1 MTWLSFKSRCYLKTN
16 DNTNPFRK
24 QILGELNVDL
34 TNMGIAAKDAA
45 FHLATASTAQKNKAL
60 AIIADELEANSEVI
74 LAANAK
80 DIELGREAGLTD
92 ALLDRLLLNEERLT
106 GIANDVRNVI
116 SLNDPV
122 GSEIDSKVLENGMA
136 LSRRRVPLGV
146 VGVIYEARPNV
157 TIDIAALCLK
167 TGNASILRGGKET
180 FFSNMELVKVIQSAL
195 EKAELPAA
203 SVQYIEKPD
212 RELVA
217 QLLKL
222 DEYVD
227 MIIPRGGA
235 GLHKMCQ
242 ENSTIPVIIGGFGI
256 SHIFIDE
263 SADLERSLNVVEN
276 SKVQRPSACN
286 ALDTLLVHKAVA
298 EEFLPKLVERLNGK
312 VALVS
317 DASAKPLVAN
327 AADVRDAQEGDFDT
341 EWLSYTLGVKVVADV
356 KEAIDH
362 MRVHNAS
369 HSDAIMT
376 NSLQNSELFINSV
389 GSAAVYVNASTRFTD
404 GAQFGLGAEVAVS
417 TQKLHARGPM
427 GLEELTSYKWVG
439 KADYL
444 IRS

>member
-1 MTWLSFKSRCYLKTN
+1 M
-16 DNTNPFRK
+16 
-24 QILGELNVDL
+24 DL
-34 TNMGIAAKDAA
+34 TNMGKAAKDAA
-45 FHLATASTAQKNKAL
+45 FELATASTAQKNQAL
-60 AIIADELEANSEVI
+60 AIIADELEANSAAI

-106 GIANDVRNVI
+106 AIANDVRNVI

-122 GSEIDSKVLENGMA
+122 GSEIDSKVLENGMS

-195 EKAELPAA
+195 AKANLPAA

-212 RELVA
+212 RELVS

-222 DEYVD
+222 DDYVD

-235 GLHKMCQ
+235 GLHKMCK

-256 SHIFIDE
+256 SHIFVDE
-263 SADLERSLNVVEN
+263 SADLEKSLNVVEN

-286 ALDTLLVHKAVA
+286 SLDTLLVHEKIAA
-298 EEFLPKLVERLNGK
+298 QFLPMIVERMNDK
-312 VALVS
+312 VTFVTEPKAKALMPQ
-317 DASAKPLVAN
+317 ATQI
-327 AADVRDAQEGDFDT
+327 RDAVEGDFDT
-341 EWLSYTLGVKVVADV
+341 EWLSYTLGVKVVSDV
-356 KEAIDH
+356 KDAIDH

-376 NSLQNSELFINSV
+376 NSLENSELFINSV
-389 GSAAVYVNASTRFTD
+389 SSAAVYVNASTRFTD

-439 KADYL
+439 KANYL
-444 IRS
+444 ARS

>member
-1 MTWLSFKSRCYLKTN
+1 
-16 DNTNPFRK
+16 
-24 QILGELNVDL
+24 
-34 TNMGIAAKDAA
+34 MGKAAKDAA
-45 FHLATASTAQKNKAL
+45 FVLATASTAQKNQAL
-60 AIIADELEANSEVI
+60 AIIADELEANAADI
-74 LAANAK
+74 LAANEK
-80 DIELGREAGLTD
+80 DIELGRQAGLTD
-92 ALLDRLLLNEERLT
+92 ALLDRLLLNESRLA

-122 GSEIDSKVLENGMA
+122 GSEIDSKVLENGMS

-180 FFSNMELVKVIQSAL
+180 FFSNMELVKVIQVAL
-195 EKAELPAA
+195 AKAGLPAA

-212 RELVA
+212 RELVS

-222 DEYVD
+222 DDYVD

-235 GLHKMCQ
+235 GLHKMCK

-256 SHIFIDE
+256 SHIFIDQ
-263 SADLERSLNVVEN
+263 SADLFKSLDVIEN
-276 SKVQRPSACN
+276 AKVQRPSACN
-286 ALDTLLVHKAVA
+286 ALDTLLVDETVA
-298 EEFLPKLVERLNGK
+298 AEFLPMLAERLNGK
-312 VALVS
+312 VALV
-317 DASAKPLVAN
+317 AEPKAKALLGN
-327 AADVRDAQEGDFDT
+327 AQELRDAGEGDFDT

-356 KEAIDH
+356 AEAIDH

-376 NSLQNSELFINSV
+376 NNLTNAERFINSV

-439 KADYL
+439 KANYL
-444 IRS
+444 TRS

>member
-1 MTWLSFKSRCYLKTN
+1 M
-16 DNTNPFRK
+16 
-24 QILGELNVDL
+24 DL

-60 AIIADELEANSEVI
+60 AIIADELEANAATI
-74 LAANAK
+74 LEANAK

-122 GSEIDSKVLENGMA
+122 GSEIDSKVLENGMS

-212 RELVA
+212 RELVS

-222 DEYVD
+222 DDYVD

-235 GLHKMCQ
+235 DLHKMCK

-256 SHIFIDE
+256 SHIFVDE
-263 SADLERSLNVVEN
+263 SADLEKSVDVVEN

-286 ALDTLLVHKAVA
+286 SLDTLLVHEAVA
-298 EEFLPKLVERLNGK
+298 EAFLIKLKQRLAGK
-312 VALVS
+312 VTLVA
-317 DASAKPLVAN
+317 DTSAKSLLAGFEDQRN
-327 AADVRDAQEGDFDT
+327 AVEGDFDT

-356 KEAIDH
+356 AEAIDH

-376 NSLQNSELFINSV
+376 NSLESSERFINSV

-439 KADYL
+439 KANYL
-444 IRS
+444 VRG

>member
-1 MTWLSFKSRCYLKTN
+1 
-16 DNTNPFRK
+16 
-24 QILGELNVDL
+24 
-34 TNMGIAAKDAA
+34 MGKAAKDAA
-45 FHLATASTAQKNKAL
+45 FELATAPTAQKNQAL
-60 AIIADELEANSEVI
+60 AIIADELEANSAAI

-122 GSEIDSKVLENGMA
+122 GSEIDSKVLENGMS

-195 EKAELPAA
+195 AKANLPAA

-212 RELVA
+212 RELVS

-222 DEYVD
+222 DDYVD

-235 GLHKMCQ
+235 GLHKMCK

-256 SHIFIDE
+256 SHIFVDE
-263 SADLERSLNVVEN
+263 SADLEKSLNVVEN

-286 ALDTLLVHKAVA
+286 SLDTLLVHEKVAAKFLPMIVERMSDKVTFVA
-298 EEFLPKLVERLNGK
+298 EPKAK
-312 VALVS
+312 ALMTQ
-317 DASAKPLVAN
+317 ATQI
-327 AADVRDAQEGDFDT
+327 RDAAEGDFDT

-356 KEAIDH
+356 KDAIDH

-376 NSLQNSELFINSV
+376 NSLINSELFINSV
-389 GSAAVYVNASTRFTD
+389 GSAAVYVNAATRFTD

-439 KADYL
+439 KANYL
-444 IRS
+444 ARS

>member
-1 MTWLSFKSRCYLKTN
+1 M
-16 DNTNPFRK
+16 
-24 QILGELNVDL
+24 DL
-34 TNMGIAAKDAA
+34 TNMGKAAKGAA
-45 FHLATASTAQKNKAL
+45 FELATASTAQKNQVL
-60 AIIADELEANSEVI
+60 AIIADELEANSAAI

-122 GSEIDSKVLENGMA
+122 GSEIDSKVLENGMS

-195 EKAELPAA
+195 AKANLPAA

-212 RELVA
+212 RELVS

-222 DEYVD
+222 DDYVD

-235 GLHKMCQ
+235 GLHKMCK

-256 SHIFIDE
+256 SHIFVDE
-263 SADLERSLNVVEN
+263 SADLEKSLNVVEN

-286 ALDTLLVHKAVA
+286 SLDTLLVHEKVAAKFLPMIVERMSDKVTFVA
-298 EEFLPKLVERLNGK
+298 EPKAK
-312 VALVS
+312 ALM
-317 DASAKPLVAN
+317 AQATQI
-327 AADVRDAQEGDFDT
+327 RDAVEGDFDT

-376 NSLQNSELFINSV
+376 NSLINSELFINSV
-389 GSAAVYVNASTRFTD
+389 GSAAVYVNAATRFTD

-439 KADYL
+439 KANYL
-444 IRS
+444 ARS

>member
-1 MTWLSFKSRCYLKTN
+1 
-16 DNTNPFRK
+16 
-24 QILGELNVDL
+24 
-34 TNMGIAAKDAA
+34 MGKAAKDAA
-45 FHLATASTAQKNKAL
+45 FELATASTAQKNQAL
-60 AIIADELEANSEVI
+60 AIIADELEANSVAI

-106 GIANDVRNVI
+106 AIANDVRNVI

-122 GSEIDSKVLENGMA
+122 GSEIDSKVLENGMS

-195 EKAELPAA
+195 AKANLPAA

-212 RELVA
+212 RELVS

-222 DEYVD
+222 DDYVD

-235 GLHKMCQ
+235 GLHKMCK

-256 SHIFIDE
+256 SHIFVDE
-263 SADLERSLNVVEN
+263 SADLEKSLNVVEN

-286 ALDTLLVHKAVA
+286 SLDTLLVHEKIAA
-298 EEFLPKLVERLNGK
+298 QFLPMIVERMNDK
-312 VALVS
+312 VTFVTEPK
-317 DASAKPLVAN
+317 AKELMEQAKQ
-327 AADVRDAQEGDFDT
+327 VRDAIEGDFDT
-341 EWLSYTLGVKVVADV
+341 EWLSYTLGVKVVSDV
-356 KEAIDH
+356 KDAIDH

-376 NSLQNSELFINSV
+376 NSLENSELFINSA

-439 KADYL
+439 KANYL
-444 IRS
+444 ARS

>member
-1 MTWLSFKSRCYLKTN
+1 
-16 DNTNPFRK
+16 
-24 QILGELNVDL
+24 
-34 TNMGIAAKDAA
+34 MGKAAKSAA
-45 FHLATASTAQKNKAL
+45 FELATASTAQKNQAL
-60 AIIADELEANSEVI
+60 AIIADELETNAATI

-80 DIELGREAGLTD
+80 DIELGRAAGLSD
-92 ALLDRLLLNEERLT
+92 ALLDRLLLNEARLT

-195 EKAELPAA
+195 AKAGLPAA

-212 RELVA
+212 RELVS

-222 DEYVD
+222 DDYVD

-235 GLHKMCQ
+235 GLHKMCK

-256 SHIFIDE
+256 SHIFVDE
-263 SADLERSLNVVEN
+263 SADLMKSIDVVEN

-286 ALDTLLVHKAVA
+286 ALDTLLVHEKIAA
-298 EEFLPKLVERLNGK
+298 DFLPALVERMQDQVTF
-312 VALVS
+312 VAEPKAHALIEK
-317 DASAKPLVAN
+317 AKSVKL
-327 AADVRDAQEGDFDT
+327 AQAGDFDT
-341 EWLSYTLGVKVVADV
+341 EWLSYTLGVKVVEDV
-356 KEAIDH
+356 KEAIEH
-362 MRVHNAS
+362 MREHNAS

-376 NSLQNSELFINSV
+376 NSLVNSERFINSA

-439 KADYL
+439 KANYL
-444 IRS
+444 PRS

>member
-1 MTWLSFKSRCYLKTN
+1 
-16 DNTNPFRK
+16 
-24 QILGELNVDL
+24 
-34 TNMGIAAKDAA
+34 MGKAAKDAA
-45 FHLATASTAQKNKAL
+45 FELATASTTQKNQAL
-60 AIIADELEANSEVI
+60 AIIADELEANSAAI

-122 GSEIDSKVLENGMA
+122 GSEIDSKVLENGMS

-195 EKAELPAA
+195 AKANLPAA

-212 RELVA
+212 RELVS

-222 DEYVD
+222 DDYVD

-235 GLHKMCQ
+235 GLHKMCK

-256 SHIFIDE
+256 SHIFVDE
-263 SADLERSLNVVEN
+263 SADLEKSLNVVEN

-286 ALDTLLVHKAVA
+286 SLDTLLVHEKVAAKFLPMIVERMSDKVTFVA
-298 EEFLPKLVERLNGK
+298 EPKAK
-312 VALVS
+312 ALM
-317 DASAKPLVAN
+317 AQATQI
-327 AADVRDAQEGDFDT
+327 RDAVEGDFDT

-356 KEAIDH
+356 KDAIEH

-376 NSLQNSELFINSV
+376 NSLINSELFINSV
-389 GSAAVYVNASTRFTD
+389 GSAAVYVNAATRFTD

-439 KADYL
+439 KANYL
-444 IRS
+444 ARS

>member
-1 MTWLSFKSRCYLKTN
+1 
-16 DNTNPFRK
+16 
-24 QILGELNVDL
+24 
-34 TNMGIAAKDAA
+34 MGIAAKEAA

-60 AIIADELEANSEVI
+60 AIIADELEANAATI
-74 LAANAK
+74 LEANAK

-122 GSEIDSKVLENGMA
+122 GSEIDSKVLENGMS

-212 RELVA
+212 RELVS

-222 DEYVD
+222 DDYVD

-235 GLHKMCQ
+235 GLHKMCK

-256 SHIFIDE
+256 SHIFVDE
-263 SADLERSLNVVEN
+263 SADLEKSVDVVEN

-286 ALDTLLVHKAVA
+286 SLDTLLVHEVVA
-298 EEFLPKLVERLNGK
+298 EAFLAKLTQRLAGK
-312 VALVS
+312 VTLVA
-317 DASAKPLVAN
+317 DASAKSLLAGFE
-327 AADVRDAQEGDFDT
+327 DQRDAVEGDFDT

-356 KEAIDH
+356 AEAIDH

-376 NSLQNSELFINSV
+376 NSLESSERFINSV

-439 KADYL
+439 KANYL
-444 IRS
+444 VRG

>member
-1 MTWLSFKSRCYLKTN
+1 M
-16 DNTNPFRK
+16 
-24 QILGELNVDL
+24 DL
-34 TNMGIAAKDAA
+34 TNMGIAAKEAA

-60 AIIADELEANSEVI
+60 AIIADELEANAAAI
-74 LAANAK
+74 LEANAK

-122 GSEIDSKVLENGMA
+122 GSEIDSKVLENGMS

-212 RELVA
+212 RELVS

-222 DEYVD
+222 DDYVD

-235 GLHKMCQ
+235 GLHKMCK

-256 SHIFIDE
+256 SHIFVDE
-263 SADLERSLNVVEN
+263 SANLEKSVDVVEN

-286 ALDTLLVHKAVA
+286 SLDTLLVHEAVA
-298 EEFLPKLVERLNGK
+298 EEFLDKLKTRLADK
-312 VALVS
+312 VTLVADS
-317 DASAKPLVAN
+317 SAKALLADF
-327 AADVRDAQEGDFDT
+327 ADVRDAGEDDFDT

-356 KEAIDH
+356 AEAIDH

-376 NSLQNSELFINSV
+376 NSLESSERFINSV

-439 KADYL
+439 KANYL
-444 IRS
+444 VRG

>member
-1 MTWLSFKSRCYLKTN
+1 MDMIQMGRDAKQASFALS
-16 DNTNPFRK
+16 
-24 QILGELNVDL
+24 
-34 TNMGIAAKDAA
+34 
-45 FHLATASTAQKNKAL
+45 TASTAQKNQAL
-60 AIIADELEANSEVI
+60 HIIADELEANSTAI
-74 LAANAK
+74 LAANAI
-80 DIELGREAGLTD
+80 DIDQGRAAGLTD
-92 ALLDRLLLNEERLT
+92 ALLDRLLLNEQRLK
-106 GIANDVRNVI
+106 GIADDVRNVI
-116 SLNDPV
+116 TLNDPV
-122 GSEIDSKVLENGMA
+122 GSEMDSKVLENGMS

-180 FFSNMELVKVIQSAL
+180 FHSNMELVKVIQSAL
-195 EKAELPAA
+195 AKAGLPAA

-212 RELVA
+212 RELVS

-222 DEYVD
+222 DDYVD

-235 GLHKMCQ
+235 GLHKMCK
-242 ENSTIPVIIGGFGI
+242 ENSNIPVIIGGFGI
-256 SHIFIDE
+256 SHIFVDE
-263 SADLERSLNVVEN
+263 SADLARSLDVVEN
-276 SKVQRPSACN
+276 AKVQRPSACN
-286 ALDTLLVHKAVA
+286 SLDTLLVHEKVA
-298 EEFLPKLVERLNGK
+298 AEFLGALSQRVQGK
-312 VALVS
+312 VALVAEPNAFAILEGT
-317 DASAKPLVAN
+317 DDLRVA
-327 AADVRDAQEGDFDT
+327 VQGDFDT

-356 KEAIDH
+356 DEAIDH

-376 NSLQNSELFINSV
+376 NSLASSEKFINSV

-444 IRS
+444 ARP

>member
-1 MTWLSFKSRCYLKTN
+1 M
-16 DNTNPFRK
+16 
-24 QILGELNVDL
+24 DL
-34 TNMGIAAKDAA
+34 TNMGKAAKDAA
-45 FHLATASTAQKNKAL
+45 FELTTASTAQKNQAL
-60 AIIADELEANSEVI
+60 AIIADELEANSAAI

-122 GSEIDSKVLENGMA
+122 GSEIDSKVLENGMS

-195 EKAELPAA
+195 AKANLPAA

-212 RELVA
+212 RELVS

-222 DEYVD
+222 DDYVD

-235 GLHKMCQ
+235 GLHKMCK

-256 SHIFIDE
+256 SHIFVDE
-263 SADLERSLNVVEN
+263 SADLEKSLNVVEN

-286 ALDTLLVHKAVA
+286 SLDTLLVHEKVAAKFLPMIVERMNDKVTFVA
-298 EEFLPKLVERLNGK
+298 EPKAK
-312 VALVS
+312 ALM
-317 DASAKPLVAN
+317 AQATQI
-327 AADVRDAQEGDFDT
+327 RDAAEGDFDT

-356 KEAIDH
+356 KDAIDH

-376 NSLQNSELFINSV
+376 NSLINSELFINSV
-389 GSAAVYVNASTRFTD
+389 GSAAVYVNAATRFTD

-439 KADYL
+439 KANYL
-444 IRS
+444 ARS

>member
-1 MTWLSFKSRCYLKTN
+1 
-16 DNTNPFRK
+16 
-24 QILGELNVDL
+24 
-34 TNMGIAAKDAA
+34 MGKAAKDAA
-45 FHLATASTAQKNKAL
+45 FELATASTAQKNQAL
-60 AIIADELEANSEVI
+60 AIIADELEANAATI

-122 GSEIDSKVLENGMA
+122 GSEIDSKVLENGMS

-195 EKAELPAA
+195 AKANLPAA

-212 RELVA
+212 RELVS

-222 DEYVD
+222 DDYVD

-235 GLHKMCQ
+235 GLHKMCK

-256 SHIFIDE
+256 SHIFVDE
-263 SADLERSLNVVEN
+263 SADLEKSLNVVEN

-286 ALDTLLVHKAVA
+286 SLDTLLVHEDVAAQFLPMIVERMNDKVTFVA
-298 EEFLPKLVERLNGK
+298 EPKAK
-312 VALVS
+312 ALM
-317 DASAKPLVAN
+317 AQATQI
-327 AADVRDAQEGDFDT
+327 RDAAEGDFDT
-341 EWLSYTLGVKVVADV
+341 EWLSYTLGVKVVVDV

-376 NSLQNSELFINSV
+376 NSLVNSELFINSV
-389 GSAAVYVNASTRFTD
+389 GSAAVYVNAATRFTD

-439 KADYL
+439 KANYL
-444 IRS
+444 ARS

>member
-1 MTWLSFKSRCYLKTN
+1 
-16 DNTNPFRK
+16 
-24 QILGELNVDL
+24 
-34 TNMGIAAKDAA
+34 MGQAAKEAA
-45 FHLATASTAQKNKAL
+45 FQLATASTAQKNKAL
-60 AIIADELEANSEVI
+60 AIIADELEANAKVI

-80 DIELGREAGLTD
+80 DIEKGREAGLTE
-92 ALLDRLLLNEERLT
+92 ALLDRLQLNEERLS

-122 GSEIDSKVLENGMA
+122 GSELDSKVLENGMS

-195 EKAELPAA
+195 AKAGLPAA

-212 RELVA
+212 RELVS

-235 GLHKMCQ
+235 GLHKMCK

-256 SHIFIDE
+256 SHIFVDE
-263 SADLERSLNVVEN
+263 SADLEKSLNVVEN

-286 ALDTLLVHKAVA
+286 SLDTLLVHEKIAA
-298 EEFLPKLVERLNGK
+298 DFLPMLAERLADK
-312 VALVS
+312 VALVAEPKAKALLS
-317 DASAKPLVAN
+317 SAQDL
-327 AADVRDAQEGDFDT
+327 RDA
-341 EWLSYTLGVKVVADV
+341 V
-356 KEAIDH
+356 
-362 MRVHNAS
+362 
-369 HSDAIMT
+369 
-376 NSLQNSELFINSV
+376 
-389 GSAAVYVNASTRFTD
+389 
-404 GAQFGLGAEVAVS
+404 EV
-417 TQKLHARGPM
+417 
-427 GLEELTSYKWVG
+427 
-439 KADYL
+439 
-444 IRS
+444 I

>member
-1 MTWLSFKSRCYLKTN
+1 M
-16 DNTNPFRK
+16 
-24 QILGELNVDL
+24 ELIS
-34 TNMGIAAKDAA
+34 MGKAAKDAA
-45 FHLATASTAQKNKAL
+45 FQLATASTAQKNQAL
-60 AIIADELEANSEVI
+60 AIIADELEANAQAI

-80 DIELGREAGLTD
+80 DIEKGREAGLTE

-122 GSEIDSKVLENGMA
+122 GSELDSKVLENGMS

-195 EKAELPAA
+195 AKAELPAA

-212 RELVA
+212 RELVS

-222 DEYVD
+222 DDYVD

-235 GLHKMCQ
+235 GLHKMCK
-242 ENSTIPVIIGGFGI
+242 ENSNIPVIIGGFGI
-256 SHIFIDE
+256 SHIFVDE
-263 SADLERSLNVVEN
+263 SADLAKSLDVVEN
-276 SKVQRPSACN
+276 AKVQRPSACN
-286 ALDTLLVHKAVA
+286 ALDTLLVHEKVA
-298 EEFLPKLVERLNGK
+298 AEFLPMLAERLNGK
-312 VALVS
+312 VS
-317 DASAKPLVAN
+317 LVAEPKAKALLGN
-327 AADVRDAQEGDFDT
+327 AEELRDAGEGDFDT
-341 EWLSYTLGVKVVADV
+341 EWLSFTLGVKVVSDV
-356 KEAIDH
+356 AQAIDH

-376 NSLQNSELFINSV
+376 NSLENSEIFINSV

-439 KADYL
+439 KANYL
-444 IRS
+444 PRS

>member
-1 MTWLSFKSRCYLKTN
+1 M
-16 DNTNPFRK
+16 
-24 QILGELNVDL
+24 DL
-34 TNMGIAAKDAA
+34 TNMGKAAKDAA
-45 FHLATASTAQKNKAL
+45 FELATASTAQKNQAL
-60 AIIADELEANSEVI
+60 AIIADELEANSAAI

-92 ALLDRLLLNEERLT
+92 ALLDRLLLNEERLM

-122 GSEIDSKVLENGMA
+122 GSEIDSKVLENGMS

-195 EKAELPAA
+195 AKANLPAA

-212 RELVA
+212 RELVS

-222 DEYVD
+222 DDYVD

-235 GLHKMCQ
+235 GLHKMCK

-256 SHIFIDE
+256 SHIFVDE
-263 SADLERSLNVVEN
+263 SADLEKSLNVVEN

-286 ALDTLLVHKAVA
+286 SLDTLLVHEKVAAKFLPMIVERMNDKVTFVA
-298 EEFLPKLVERLNGK
+298 EPK
-312 VALVS
+312 
-317 DASAKPLVAN
+317 AKAQM
-327 AADVRDAQEGDFDT
+327 AQATQIRDAVEGDFDT

-356 KEAIDH
+356 KDAIDH

-376 NSLQNSELFINSV
+376 NSLINSELFINSV
-389 GSAAVYVNASTRFTD
+389 GSAAVYVNAATRFTD

-439 KADYL
+439 KANYL
-444 IRS
+444 ARS

>member
-1 MTWLSFKSRCYLKTN
+1 
-16 DNTNPFRK
+16 
-24 QILGELNVDL
+24 
-34 TNMGIAAKDAA
+34 MGKAAKDAA
-45 FHLATASTAQKNKAL
+45 FELATASTAQKNQAL
-60 AIIADELEANSEVI
+60 AIIADELEANSAAI

-122 GSEIDSKVLENGMA
+122 GSEIDSKVLENGMS

-195 EKAELPAA
+195 AKANLPAA

-212 RELVA
+212 RELVS

-222 DEYVD
+222 DDYVD

-235 GLHKMCQ
+235 GLHKMCK

-256 SHIFIDE
+256 SHIFVDE
-263 SADLERSLNVVEN
+263 SADLEKSLNVVEN

-286 ALDTLLVHKAVA
+286 SLDTLLVHEKVAAKFLPMIVERMSDKVTFVA
-298 EEFLPKLVERLNGK
+298 EPKAK
-312 VALVS
+312 ALM
-317 DASAKPLVAN
+317 AQATQI
-327 AADVRDAQEGDFDT
+327 RDAVEGDFDT

-356 KEAIDH
+356 KNAIEH

-376 NSLQNSELFINSV
+376 NSLINSELFINSV
-389 GSAAVYVNASTRFTD
+389 GSAAVYVNAATRFTD

-439 KADYL
+439 KANYL
-444 IRS
+444 ARS

>member
-1 MTWLSFKSRCYLKTN
+1 M
-16 DNTNPFRK
+16 
-24 QILGELNVDL
+24 EL
-34 TNMGIAAKDAA
+34 TNLGKAAKEAA
-45 FHLATASTAQKNKAL
+45 FQLATASTAQKNRAL
-60 AIIADELEANSEVI
+60 ALIADELEANAADI

-80 DIELGREAGLTD
+80 DIELGREAGLSD
-92 ALLDRLLLNEERLT
+92 AMLDRLLLNEQRLH

-116 SLNDPV
+116 SLADPV
-122 GSEIDSKVLENGMA
+122 GSEIDSKVLENGMQ

-180 FFSNMELVKVIQSAL
+180 FFSNMELVNVIQSAL
-195 EKAELPAA
+195 AKAKLPAA

-212 RELVA
+212 RELVN
-217 QLLKL
+217 QLLKM

-235 GLHKMCQ
+235 GLHKMCK

-256 SHIFIDE
+256 SHIFVDE
-263 SADLERSLNVVEN
+263 SANLEKSLDVVEN
-276 SKVQRPSACN
+276 AKVQRPSACN
-286 ALDTLLVHKAVA
+286 SLDTLLVHQQVAADFLPMLVARLNDKVMFVA
-298 EEFLPKLVERLNGK
+298 EPQAK
-312 VALVS
+312 ALMG
-317 DASAKPLVAN
+317 SADHL
-327 AADVRDAQEGDFDT
+327 RDAQEGDFDT

-356 KEAIDH
+356 AQAIEH
-362 MRVHNAS
+362 MREHNAS

-376 NSLQNSELFINSV
+376 NSLENAERFINSV
-389 GSAAVYVNASTRFTD
+389 DSAAVYVNASTRFTD

-439 KADYL
+439 KANYL
-444 IRS
+444 PRS

>member
-1 MTWLSFKSRCYLKTN
+1 
-16 DNTNPFRK
+16 
-24 QILGELNVDL
+24 
-34 TNMGIAAKDAA
+34 MGIAAKDAA

-60 AIIADELEANSEVI
+60 AIIADELEANAATIIEV
-74 LAANAK
+74 NTK

-122 GSEIDSKVLENGMA
+122 GSEIDSKELENGMS

-212 RELVA
+212 RELVS

-222 DEYVD
+222 DDYVD

-235 GLHKMCQ
+235 GLHKMCK

-256 SHIFIDE
+256 SHIFVDE
-263 SADLERSLNVVEN
+263 SADLEKSVDVVEN

-286 ALDTLLVHKAVA
+286 SLDTLLVHEAVA
-298 EEFLPKLVERLNGK
+298 EAFLAQLTQRLAGK
-312 VALVS
+312 VTLVT
-317 DASAKPLVAN
+317 DTSAKSLIAGFEEQ
-327 AADVRDAQEGDFDT
+327 RDAVKGDFDT

-356 KEAIDH
+356 AEAIDH

-376 NSLQNSELFINSV
+376 NSLESSERFINSV

-439 KADYL
+439 KANYL
-444 IRS
+444 VRG

>member
-1 MTWLSFKSRCYLKTN
+1 M
-16 DNTNPFRK
+16 
-24 QILGELNVDL
+24 ELIS
-34 TNMGIAAKDAA
+34 MGIAAKDAA
-45 FHLATASTAQKNKAL
+45 FQLATASTAQKNKAL
-60 AIIADELEANSEVI
+60 AIIADELEANADTI

-80 DIELGREAGLTD
+80 DIDKGRDAGLSD
-92 ALLDRLLLNEERLT
+92 ALLDRLLLNQERLS

-122 GSEIDSKVLENGMA
+122 GSELDSKVLENGMT

-195 EKAELPAA
+195 AKAELPAA

-212 RELVA
+212 RELVS

-222 DEYVD
+222 DDYVD

-235 GLHKMCQ
+235 GLHKMCK

-256 SHIFIDE
+256 SHIFVDE
-263 SADLERSLNVVEN
+263 SADLVKSLDVVEN
-276 SKVQRPSACN
+276 AKVQRPSACN
-286 ALDTLLVHKAVA
+286 ALDTLLVHEKVA
-298 EEFLPKLVERLNGK
+298 AEFLPMLIERMNDQVTFVVE
-312 VALVS
+312 
-317 DASAKPLVAN
+317 ASAKPFMS
-327 AADVRDAQEGDFDT
+327 AAKQQRDAVEGDFDT

-356 KEAIDH
+356 KEAINH

-376 NSLQNSELFINSV
+376 NSLVNSELFINSA

-439 KADYL
+439 KANYL
-444 IRS
+444 PRS

>member
-1 MTWLSFKSRCYLKTN
+1 
-16 DNTNPFRK
+16 
-24 QILGELNVDL
+24 
-34 TNMGIAAKDAA
+34 MGIAAKDAA

-60 AIIADELEANSEVI
+60 AIIADELEANAATI
-74 LAANAK
+74 LEANAK

-122 GSEIDSKVLENGMA
+122 GSEMDSKVLENGMS

-212 RELVA
+212 RELVS

-222 DEYVD
+222 DDYVD

-235 GLHKMCQ
+235 GLHKMCK

-256 SHIFIDE
+256 SHIFVDE
-263 SADLERSLNVVEN
+263 SADLEKSVDVVEN
-276 SKVQRPSACN
+276 SKAQRPSACN
-286 ALDTLLVHKAVA
+286 SLDTLLVHEAVA
-298 EEFLPKLVERLNGK
+298 EAFLAQLTQRLAGK
-312 VALVS
+312 VTLVA
-317 DASAKPLVAN
+317 DASAKSLLAGFE
-327 AADVRDAQEGDFDT
+327 DQRDAVEGDFDT

-356 KEAIDH
+356 AEAIDH

-376 NSLQNSELFINSV
+376 NSLESSERFINSV

-439 KADYL
+439 KANYL
-444 IRS
+444 VRG

>member
-1 MTWLSFKSRCYLKTN
+1 M
-16 DNTNPFRK
+16 
-24 QILGELNVDL
+24 DL
-34 TNMGIAAKDAA
+34 TNMGKAAKDAA
-45 FHLATASTAQKNKAL
+45 FELATASTAQKNQAL
-60 AIIADELEANSEVI
+60 AIIADELEANSAAI
-74 LAANAK
+74 LTANAK

-122 GSEIDSKVLENGMA
+122 GSEIDSKVLENGMS

-195 EKAELPAA
+195 AKANLPAA

-212 RELVA
+212 RELVS

-222 DEYVD
+222 DDYVD

-235 GLHKMCQ
+235 GLHKMCK

-256 SHIFIDE
+256 SHIFVDE
-263 SADLERSLNVVEN
+263 SADLEKSLNVVEN

-286 ALDTLLVHKAVA
+286 SLDTLLVHEKVAAKFLPMIVERMSDKVTFVA
-298 EEFLPKLVERLNGK
+298 EPKAK
-312 VALVS
+312 ALM
-317 DASAKPLVAN
+317 AQATQI
-327 AADVRDAQEGDFDT
+327 RDAAEGDFDT

-356 KEAIDH
+356 KEAIEH

-376 NSLQNSELFINSV
+376 NSLINSELFINSV
-389 GSAAVYVNASTRFTD
+389 GSAAVYVNAATRFTD

-439 KADYL
+439 KANYL
-444 IRS
+444 ARS

>member
-1 MTWLSFKSRCYLKTN
+1 
-16 DNTNPFRK
+16 
-24 QILGELNVDL
+24 
-34 TNMGIAAKDAA
+34 MGKAAKDAA
-45 FHLATASTAQKNKAL
+45 FELATASTAQKNQAL
-60 AIIADELEANSEVI
+60 AIIADELEANSAAI

-106 GIANDVRNVI
+106 AIANDVRNVI

-122 GSEIDSKVLENGMA
+122 GSEIDSKVLENGMS

-180 FFSNMELVKVIQSAL
+180 FFSNMELVKVIQFAL
-195 EKAELPAA
+195 AKANLPAA

-212 RELVA
+212 RELVS

-222 DEYVD
+222 DDYVD

-235 GLHKMCQ
+235 GLHKMCK

-256 SHIFIDE
+256 SHIFVDE
-263 SADLERSLNVVEN
+263 SADLEKSLNVVEN

-286 ALDTLLVHKAVA
+286 SLDTLLVHEKIAA
-298 EEFLPKLVERLNGK
+298 QFLPMIVERMNDK
-312 VALVS
+312 VTFVTEPKAKALM
-317 DASAKPLVAN
+317 AQATQI
-327 AADVRDAQEGDFDT
+327 RDAVEGDFDT
-341 EWLSYTLGVKVVADV
+341 EWLSYTLGVKVVSDV
-356 KEAIDH
+356 KDAIVH

-376 NSLQNSELFINSV
+376 NSLENSELFINSV

-439 KADYL
+439 KANYL
-444 IRS
+444 ARS

>member
-1 MTWLSFKSRCYLKTN
+1 M
-16 DNTNPFRK
+16 
-24 QILGELNVDL
+24 DL
-34 TNMGIAAKDAA
+34 TNMGKAAKDAA
-45 FHLATASTAQKNKAL
+45 FELATASTAQKNQAL
-60 AIIADELEANSEVI
+60 AIIADELEANSAAI

-122 GSEIDSKVLENGMA
+122 GSEIDSKVLENGMS

-195 EKAELPAA
+195 AKANLPAA

-212 RELVA
+212 RELVS

-222 DEYVD
+222 DDYVD

-235 GLHKMCQ
+235 GLHKMCK

-256 SHIFIDE
+256 SHIFVDE
-263 SADLERSLNVVEN
+263 SADLEKSLNVVEN

-286 ALDTLLVHKAVA
+286 SLDTLLVHEKVVAKFLPMIVERMNDKVTFVA
-298 EEFLPKLVERLNGK
+298 EPKAK
-312 VALVS
+312 ALM
-317 DASAKPLVAN
+317 AQATQI
-327 AADVRDAQEGDFDT
+327 RDAAEGDFDT

-376 NSLQNSELFINSV
+376 NSLINSELFINSV
-389 GSAAVYVNASTRFTD
+389 GSAAVYVNAATRFTD

-439 KADYL
+439 KANYL
-444 IRS
+444 ARS